1 MFLEAGRYLSF
12 IEQIKE
18 KWTWFLCQQWV
29 LPPSVVT
36 PSDYQPPGF
45 KEEVGPTD
53 LLFDGDPVNL
63 KVGSVS
69 TGFHTMKVKVTTENK
84 RMGRVES
91 NLIQKN
97 GPTEISHQG
106 LDYDEEEEEGSTE
119 V

>member
-1 MFLEAGRYLSF
+1 LFLWQHCVLSP
-12 IEQIKE
+12 
-18 KWTWFLCQQWV
+18 C
-29 LPPSVVT
+29 VVT
-36 PSDYQPPGF
+36 PDDYQPPGF
-45 KEEVGPTD
+45 KKDDNPGD

-69 TGFHTMKVKVTTENK
+69 TGFHTLKVKVTTENK

-97 GPTEISHQG
+97 SPTQISHQG
-106 LDYDEEEEEGSTE
+106 LDCDEEEEEGSTK